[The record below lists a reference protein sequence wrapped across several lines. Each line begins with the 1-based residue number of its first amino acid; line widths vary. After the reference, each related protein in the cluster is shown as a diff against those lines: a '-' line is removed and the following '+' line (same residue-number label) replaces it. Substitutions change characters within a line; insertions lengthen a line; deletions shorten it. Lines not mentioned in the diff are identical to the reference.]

1 MTHSDDD
8 GLIVPPK
15 IAPTQIVILPVTP
28 KEETRS
34 EVLEA
39 CESLESRL
47 NDIQFAGSE
56 IRVERDDRDL
66 RGGEKYWQWVKKGVP
81 LTVEMGPRDLESKT
95 VFVGRRGDGSKREA
109 MGVEDFITQVPQIL
123 ENLQDSLFQRALDFR
138 EQHSR
143 LIDNKDEF
151 YEFFTPSQMNKAEIH
166 GGFAYVH
173 WDRDP
178 KWEEQIKND
187 LKVTIRCIPENSDE
201 SGTCI
206 FSGKPSPGRVVMAKS
221 Y

>member
-15 IAPTQIVILPVTP
+15 LAPTQIVILPVTP
-28 KEETRS
+28 KEETRVQ
-34 EVLEA
+34 VLEA
-39 CESLESRL
+39 CESLEL
-47 NDIQFAGSE
+47 QLKNLQFSGSP

-66 RGGEKYWQWVKKGVP
+66 RGGEKYWQWVKKGIP
-81 LTVEMGPRDLESKT
+81 LTVEMGPRDLENKT
-95 VFVGRRGDGSKREA
+95 VFLGRRDRGAKREGMSLA
-109 MGVEDFITQVPQIL
+109 EFITEVPNIL
-123 ENLQDSLFQRALDFR
+123 EDIQKTLFQRALDFR
-138 EQHSR
+138 EEHSR
-143 LIDNKDEF
+143 IIDDKNEF
-151 YEFFTPSQMNKAEIH
+151 YEFFTPSQSKNPEIH

-178 KWEEQIKND
+178 QWEEQIKNE
-187 LKVTIRCIPENSDE
+187 LKVTIRCIPENSNE
-201 SGTCI
+201 PGTCI